1 MLDSLFGKKIG
12 MTQVFDKDG
21 NVTPVTV
28 IGVANWFVTQ
38 LKTPKKDGYA
48 ALQVGMLR
56 KGYQG
61 ESFSAQWLKNK
72 NDVFAHVKELSL
84 DKDSDQFKLGQ
95 EFKLD
100 LVSLNDGDK
109 IDVIGT
115 STGKGFQGVVKRLG
129 FRGGPAAHGSKFHRR
144 PGASGCLRTQ
154 GEVIKGRG
162 NPGQLGS
169 ERVTV
174 EGLKVVHLD
183 KDNGFVFVKGAV
195 PGRKD
200 SLVLIKKQSK

>member
-1 MLDSLFGKKIG
+1 MLDSVFGKKVG

-28 IGVANWFVTQ
+28 VDVTNWFVTQ
-38 LKTPKKDGYA
+38 LKTSKKDGYA
-48 ALQVGMLR
+48 ALQVGFLR

-61 ESFSAQWLKNK
+61 ESFSADWLKKK
-72 NDVFAHVKELSL
+72 NDFFMHVKELCL
-84 DKDSDQFKLGQ
+84 EKGSDQFEVGQ
-95 EFKLD
+95 VFKLEH
-100 LVSLNDGDK
+100 VSLNDGDK
-109 IDVIGT
+109 VDVVGT
-115 STGKGFQGVVKRLG
+115 SRGLGFQGVVKRLG

-154 GEVIKGRG
+154 GEVMKGRG
-162 NPGQLGS
+162 NPGQTGF

-174 EGLKVVHLD
+174 EGLKIVHLD
-183 KDNGFVFVKGAV
+183 KDKGFIFVKGAL
-195 PGRKD
+195 PGKKD